1 MALLQ
6 RRREMHGRDRAVV
19 SEVDL
24 NQLLHHNREV
34 STKVELSGERE

>member
-1 MALLQ
+1 MGLLQ
-6 RRREMHGRDRAVV
+6 RRREMRGRDRAVV

-24 NQLLHHNREV
+24 NQLLHCNREV